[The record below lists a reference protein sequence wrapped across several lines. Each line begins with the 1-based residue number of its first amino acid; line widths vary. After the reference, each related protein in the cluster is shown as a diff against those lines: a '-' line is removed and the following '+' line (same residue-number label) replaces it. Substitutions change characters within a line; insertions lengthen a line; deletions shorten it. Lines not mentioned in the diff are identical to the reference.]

1 MLIRAYTLV
10 MGGIK
15 CGTTV
20 HKKITKA
27 LLYASLNKFYNR
39 VPIGRII
46 NRLTK
51 DMREI
56 DESIGYSVGNFVVSL
71 FSLLGTLV
79 ICVYASTWL
88 LLLPMAIVAYI
99 SNRFRLYYMN
109 TQR

>member
-10 MGGIK
+10 IGGIK

-39 VPIGRII
+39 VPLGRII

-56 DESIGYSVGNFVVSL
+56 DEAIGYSVGNFVVSL
-71 FSLLGTLV
+71 FGLLGTLV
-79 ICVYASTWL
+79 ICIYASTYL
-88 LLLPMAIVAYI
+88 VILPMIIVGYL
-99 SNRFRLYYMN
+99 SNRFRVYYMK

>member
-1 MLIRAYTLV
+1 MEKWCEAPEQGNEYLYIFLVLSITSSVFMLIRAYTLV
-10 MGGIK
+10 IGGIK

-20 HKKITKA
+20 HKKIIKA

-56 DESIGYSVGNFVVSL
+56 D
-71 FSLLGTLV
+71 
-79 ICVYASTWL
+79 
-88 LLLPMAIVAYI
+88 
-99 SNRFRLYYMN
+99 
-109 TQR
+109 